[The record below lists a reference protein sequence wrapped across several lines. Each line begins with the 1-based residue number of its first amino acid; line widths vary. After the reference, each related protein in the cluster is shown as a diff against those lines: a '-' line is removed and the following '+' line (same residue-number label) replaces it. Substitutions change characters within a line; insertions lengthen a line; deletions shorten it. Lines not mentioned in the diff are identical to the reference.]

1 MGTLEFGFLMDV
13 GGSPV
18 FNRKLVQKSPQVER
32 GDFVFAESRHG

>member
-1 MGTLEFGFLMDV
+1 MDA

-32 GDFVFAESRHG
+32 GDFSSAESHHG